1 MGRNGSGKTT
11 LFRLICSEISSES
24 GEIQMPGGTSFGVL
38 PQELIIKES
47 QQLLPETLTA
57 FAELQI
63 LQKQLKKVEQALETR
78 DDYESESYHK
88 LIDELSH
95 LNDHIY
101 HMDGANAEVHARKV
115 LKGLGFQDS
124 DMNRELSEF
133 SGGWQMRVELA
144 KLLLKKPD
152 YLLLD
157 EPTNHL
163 DIEAILWIEKFL
175 QDYQGA
181 VIVISHDKTFL
192 DNITKRT
199 LHIENGRLYDY
210 VTNYSGYRIE
220 KVERMKILKAQY
232 ENQQKDLA
240 QKQKLVEKFR
250 AKANKAKMAQ
260 SMIKQIKRIERI
272 ELVDEDVRGINV
284 KFLPAAREG
293 SVVFSARGLSKS
305 FDQLNVLQDIDIHI
319 DRGEKMAFVGQNGQ
333 GKTTLSKIIA
343 GVLKAEKGE
352 IQYGHNIQLG
362 YYAQDQSEK
371 LQKDLTVLEN
381 MESNAPRELFPRVRS
396 ILGTFLFSGDDVDK
410 KVSVLSGG
418 EKARLSLSLL
428 LLRPVNVLILDEP
441 TNHLDIPTKE
451 ILKNALNNYSG
462 TMIVVSHDRDFL
474 HGLTNR
480 TIEFRDKQLN
490 EYIGDINDFLAK
502 RQVDQMRTLSAKS
515 VESSVPNEKAK
526 NHSYKD
532 GKKLKS
538 LEKMIMKLEKEMAGM
553 EADMADPAFY
563 EREDMNDALQK
574 YEQRKVD
581 LQQLYYQ
588 LEELM

>member
-1 MGRNGSGKTT
+1 MSA
-11 LFRLICSEISSES
+11 ES
-24 GEIQMPGGTSFGVL
+24 GDIQMPGDTSFGVL
-38 PQELIIKES
+38 PQELIIRES
-47 QQLLPETLTA
+47 QKLLPEALTA
-57 FAELQI
+57 FAELQV
-63 LQKQLKKVEQALETR
+63 LEKKLEKVQHELETR

-88 LIDELSH
+88 ILDELSH
-95 LNDHIY
+95 LNDRIH

-115 LKGLGFQDS
+115 LKGLGFLDT
-124 DMNRELSEF
+124 DMDRELSEF

-210 VTNYSGYRIE
+210 ATNYSGYRIE
-220 KVERMKILKAQY
+220 KVERMKILRSQY

-260 SMIKQIKRIERI
+260 SMIKQIDRIERI
-272 ELVDEDVRGINV
+272 ELVDEDSRGINV
-284 KFLPAAREG
+284 NFLPAAREG
-293 SVVFSARGLSKS
+293 SVVFAARGLSKN
-305 FDQLNVLQDIDIHI
+305 FDQLKVLQDIDIHI
-319 DRGEKMAFVGQNGQ
+319 DRGEKIAFVGQNGQ

-343 GVLKAEKGE
+343 GALEAEKGE
-352 IQYGHNIQLG
+352 ISYGHNIQLG

-371 LQKDLTVLEN
+371 LQKDMTVLEN
-381 MESNAPRELFPRVRS
+381 MESHAPRELFPRVRS
-396 ILGTFLFSGDDVDK
+396 ILGAFLFSGDDVDK

-418 EKARLSLSLL
+418 EKARLALSLL
-428 LLRPVNVLILDEP
+428 LLRPVNLLILDEP

-451 ILKNALNNYSG
+451 ILKNALNRYSG

-474 HGLTNR
+474 HGLTDR

-502 RQVDQMRTLSAKS
+502 RQVDQMRSLSARS
-515 VESSVPNEKAK
+515 VENNSPEEKSK
-526 NHSYKD
+526 NQSYKD

-538 LEKMIMKLEKEMAGM
+538 LENKIIKMEKGIANM
-553 EADMADPAFY
+553 ETEMADPAFY
-563 EREDMNDALQK
+563 ERADMNDSLQK
-574 YEQRKVD
+574 YEQQKEE
-581 LQQLYYQ
+581 LQQLYDQ